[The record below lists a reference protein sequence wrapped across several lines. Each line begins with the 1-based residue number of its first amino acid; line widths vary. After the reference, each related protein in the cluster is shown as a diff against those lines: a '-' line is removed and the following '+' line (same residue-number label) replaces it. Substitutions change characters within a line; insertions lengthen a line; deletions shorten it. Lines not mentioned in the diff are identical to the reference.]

1 MCSTFKFK
9 QCVGRNFDYEQ
20 SYNEEL
26 RIIKSM
32 EFYNDFEIIGMCTGL
47 VKDYPL
53 LYDGMNEKGLC
64 VSALAFEGNAYY
76 NEREDG
82 KVNIPSF
89 DFVFQILSSFEDVDD
104 VKKFLVNVNI
114 TNESFSSDFPNSDL
128 HWFIADKRESI
139 IVEQTKNGL
148 KWYDGEVMTNN
159 PPYPLQN
166 DWYDSYKN
174 DIGDYPIE
182 VYDEDEE
189 WHTRGLESY
198 GLDGGYT
205 SDERFVRL
213 TYLKS
218 KLEKSANE
226 FNQVNQSFHLCY
238 SVEQLYG
245 ITSVKDKF
253 EYTIYSVVY
262 DMSNKEAY
270 VKFYDDLD
278 YSKNGL
284 LKGSVKKR
292 FEQFK
297 LPSDVRDTENGKIYH
312 LMIGNDG
319 EDLCILLNDLHDEI
333 QALKKEN
340 VMTEKRFTLNNVLN
354 FDFGICDYG
363 EPIGSLRNICELLN
377 ELSEQNQY
385 LKSLKWNQD
394 CINEISISIQ
404 QRQSLEEENE
414 QLRQQLIEKERM
426 LDVRDKIIADV
437 MKAVNGDLE

>member
-64 VSALAFEGNAYY
+64 VSALAFEGNAHY

-89 DFVFQILSSFEDVDD
+89 DFVFKILSSFEDVDD

-128 HWFIADKRESI
+128 HWFIADKTKSI

-174 DIGDYPIE
+174 DIGDYPSE

-189 WHTRGLESY
+189 WYTRGLESY

-213 TYLKS
+213 SYLKS
-218 KLEKSANE
+218 KLEKYANE
-226 FNQVNQSFHLCY
+226 FNQVSQSFHLLY

-253 EYTIYSVVY
+253 EYTIYSIVY
-262 DMSNKEAY
+262 DMDNKKVY
-270 VKFYDDLD
+270 VKFYNDLD
-278 YSKNGL
+278 YIKN
-284 LKGSVKKR
+284 
-292 FEQFK
+292 
-297 LPSDVRDTENGKIYH
+297 
-312 LMIGNDG
+312 
-319 EDLCILLNDLHDEI
+319 
-333 QALKKEN
+333 
-340 VMTEKRFTLNNVLN
+340 
-354 FDFGICDYG
+354 
-363 EPIGSLRNICELLN
+363 ELL
-377 ELSEQNQY
+377 
-385 LKSLKWNQD
+385 
-394 CINEISISIQ
+394 
-404 QRQSLEEENE
+404 
-414 QLRQQLIEKERM
+414 
-426 LDVRDKIIADV
+426 
-437 MKAVNGDLE
+437 